1 MNRSFFFTP
10 FSPVVILF
18 MATFFLLAEKASCT
32 DPQFLACEP
41 KSCGDQNINFPF
53 HIQNAQEEYCGYP
66 GFAISCNEKNKA
78 VLSLSNN
85 EYIIQEIYYQ
95 NHSLRLSN
103 AVGFGK
109 NTSCSPQIQNI
120 SLNGDR
126 FRQSTTRTGLFLFYN
141 CNSALL
147 GNDSELLKHKVDCSG
162 ESANVSTVAML
173 DDDPLLGSA
182 SEKCGAGVVAP
193 VDVYRGENVSIGKML
208 ERGFVL
214 NWVANNCSECDESGG
229 RCGFNYTTYQFKC
242 FCPDRPHA
250 RSCISE
256 YNPVTLQPTGEG
268 NRQIKMVIQQENK
281 KLGLK
286 LGLGFGVGCLI
297 AGMIL
302 LSWIYGY
309 HFRKR
314 RDSSSFRL
322 KNWQHADNVETFMMN
337 YHSLTPKRFSYSDI
351 KKITNSF
358 VYTLGHGGFGNVYR
372 GKLPNGRLVAVK
384 VLKDT
389 EGDGEDFMNEV
400 ASISRTSHVNVVTLL
415 GFCYERNK
423 RALIYEF
430 MPNGSL
436 DSFILYKRSPNTN
449 RRLEWKKLYEIAV
462 GIARGLEYLHRGCNT
477 PIVHFDIKPHN
488 ILLDED
494 FRPKISDF
502 GLAKLCKSK
511 VSKISMIG
519 VRGTVGYIAP
529 EVFCRSFGGVT
540 YKSDVYSYG
549 MMVLEMVGQS
559 KDFDMGSLETN
570 EMYFPDWF
578 YMNLEPGKISTLH
591 GDRTDEEE
599 EIVKK
604 MIITGL
610 WCIQNIPSHRPSMT
624 KVVEMFEGSLQSLQ
638 IPPRPSLS
646 SPRRVQSRDAQA
658 YREGN
663 RQVKM
668 VIQQENNKLG
678 LKLGLGFGVGCLFA
692 GMILLSYIYGYHF
705 RKRRDSSNL
714 LSMNSSSDPSSKA
727 DLEGDGVYLSIPIFS
742 YTELGQ
748 ATNNFDSEKELGDGG
763 FGTVYYG
770 KLKDGREVAVKRL
783 YEHNYKRV
791 KQFMNEVEIL
801 TRLHHKNL
809 VCLYGCTSRRSREL
823 LLVYEYIPNGTV
835 ADHLHGDLAKSS
847 PLTWPIRMSIAIE
860 TACALAYLHASDIIH
875 RDVKTNNILLDTNFS
890 VKVAD
895 FGLSRLF
902 PSDATH
908 VSTVP
913 QGTPGYVDPEYHQ
926 SYQLTDKS
934 DVYSFGVVLIEL
946 ISSMPAVDI
955 TRHRHEINLSNLAII
970 KIQKCAFD
978 ELIDSG
984 LGYNSDEEV
993 KRMTTSVAELAFQ
1006 CLHHD
1011 KEMRPSME
1019 NVLHQ
1024 LKIIQCGEESL
1035 DNLEEVHDDN
1045 NRSTNTLPP
1054 PSPPYCDEAV
1064 LLKNILPPPSPV
1076 SVTAKWASSSSATPN
1091 EIV

>member
-1 MNRSFFFTP
+1 MP
-10 FSPVVILF
+10 P
-18 MATFFLLAEKASCT
+18 
-32 DPQFLACEP
+32 
-41 KSCGDQNINFPF
+41 INKTCAALVPRDAGL
-53 HIQNAQEEYCGYP
+53 NW
-66 GFAISCNEKNKA
+66 
-78 VLSLSNN
+78 
-85 EYIIQEIYYQ
+85 
-95 NHSLRLSN
+95 
-103 AVGFGK
+103 GK
-109 NTSCSPQIQNI
+109 NVTESVVATPIQLEQAEANQTI
-120 SLNGDR
+120 RDADCKNLLRDR
-126 FRQSTTRTGLFLFYN
+126 FSLKWIGL
-141 CNSALL
+141 
-147 GNDSELLKHKVDCSG
+147 
-162 ESANVSTVAML
+162 ANIV
-173 DDDPLLGSA
+173 
-182 SEKCGAGVVAP
+182 
-193 VDVYRGENVSIGKML
+193 
-208 ERGFVL
+208 
-214 NWVANNCSECDESGG
+214 
-229 RCGFNYTTYQFKC
+229 
-242 FCPDRPHA
+242 
-250 RSCISE
+250 
-256 YNPVTLQPTGEG
+256 
-268 NRQIKMVIQQENK
+268 
-281 KLGLK
+281 
-286 LGLGFGVGCLI
+286 LI
-297 AGMIL
+297 AREIL
-302 LSWIYGY
+302 
-309 HFRKR
+309 
-314 RDSSSFRL
+314 
-322 KNWQHADNVETFMMN
+322 
-337 YHSLTPKRFSYSDI
+337 
-351 KKITNSF
+351 KK
-358 VYTLGHGGFGNVYR
+358 
-372 GKLPNGRLVAVK
+372 
-384 VLKDT
+384 
-389 EGDGEDFMNEV
+389 
-400 ASISRTSHVNVVTLL
+400 
-415 GFCYERNK
+415 
-423 RALIYEF
+423 
-430 MPNGSL
+430 
-436 DSFILYKRSPNTN
+436 
-449 RRLEWKKLYEIAV
+449 
-462 GIARGLEYLHRGCNT
+462 
-477 PIVHFDIKPHN
+477 
-488 ILLDED
+488 
-494 FRPKISDF
+494 
-502 GLAKLCKSK
+502 
-511 VSKISMIG
+511 
-519 VRGTVGYIAP
+519 
-529 EVFCRSFGGVT
+529 
-540 YKSDVYSYG
+540 
-549 MMVLEMVGQS
+549 
-559 KDFDMGSLETN
+559 
-570 EMYFPDWF
+570 
-578 YMNLEPGKISTLH
+578 
-591 GDRTDEEE
+591 
-599 EIVKK
+599 
-604 MIITGL
+604 
-610 WCIQNIPSHRPSMT
+610 
-624 KVVEMFEGSLQSLQ
+624 
-638 IPPRPSLS
+638 
-646 SPRRVQSRDAQA
+646 
-658 YREGN
+658 
-663 RQVKM
+663 
-668 VIQQENNKLG
+668 NNKLG

-727 DLEGDGVYLSIPIFS
+727 DLEGD
-742 YTELGQ
+742 
-748 ATNNFDSEKELGDGG
+748 
-763 FGTVYYG
+763 G